1 MSTKLV
7 RGSKVF
13 INPDARDSWG
23 VRVFDPEWA
32 ENCRLRDVESG
43 NTLDDAGEPRLYSDV
58 RMYDWAVDG
67 DDLITVT
74 ASRGKA
80 SYLSVRGVHHAPTS
94 LVRGVT
100 PKGRTCWF
108 RSTDVIA
115 VC

>member
-1 MSTKLV
+1 MKLLP
-7 RGSKVF
+7 GSKVYVNLD
-13 INPDARDSWG
+13 ISTTWG
-23 VRVFDPEWA
+23 VRVLDPSWA
-32 ENCRLRDVESG
+32 DECRQRDIAQG
-43 NTLDDAGEPRLYSDV
+43 NTLDDAGESRMYSDV
-58 RMYDWAVDG
+58 RMYDRAVDG

-74 ASRGKA
+74 SSRGKA